1 MLSRLGKLRGLL
13 TVSIA
18 LGLSAYIFALT
29 IQLDIRDLPY
39 LDKLMSAAIAIGL
52 YFNTFE
58 IETNLLRNQIG
69 TVLKIL
75 LFGVPIK
82 ILLPAASL
90 ALLYF
95 FDVPDGYWI
104 AGLCSTVVAQI
115 DPISTD
121 SFLRQSGMRDE
132 SKIILRAWAS
142 LDDPITVLFAFYIFL
157 PLALSQS
164 FNPGDYLLNLLLT
177 LSIWITLFIIHS
189 NLIRNQPLQSYIEIT
204 LLTAV
209 VLYTVAS
216 GQFLLPAV
224 VGLFI
229 RPTLLQR
236 NPQISQTITSVIFYI
251 SAIVLGSLAG
261 IVPIKWLAGLSLALP
276 MFFMAQTIVAYVLIK
291 DCGLQDKLRIML
303 GHQNGMT
310 AMLLTISL
318 ELTGVGP
325 QNGGLFSITLP
336 AILWIA
342 LFYLSS
348 NSLLDSWIYH
358 PTRISSSKNIK
369 SSSKNTGSA
378 NKLIK

>member
-1 MLSRLGKLRGLL
+1 MLNRLGKLRGLL
-13 TVSIA
+13 IVSVA
-18 LGLSAYIFALT
+18 LGLSTYIFALT
-29 IQLDIRDLPY
+29 SQLDIRDLPY
-39 LDKLMSAAIAIGL
+39 LDKLMSAAIAVGL
-52 YFNTFE
+52 YLNTFE
-58 IETNLLRNQIG
+58 IETDLLRKQIG

-121 SFLRQSGMRDE
+121 SFLRQSGICDE
-132 SKIILRAWAS
+132 SKNILRAWAS
-142 LDDPITVLFAFYIFL
+142 LDDPVTVLFAFYIFL
-157 PLALSQS
+157 PLTLSRS

-177 LSIWITLFIIHS
+177 LAIWVSLYIIHS
-189 NLIRNQPLQSYIEIT
+189 KLIKNQPLQSHIEIT

-236 NPQISQTITSVIFYI
+236 NPQISQTITSVIFYT

-276 MFFMAQTIVAYVLIK
+276 MFFIAQTIVAYALIK
-291 DCGLQDKLRIML
+291 DCDWQDKLRIML

-348 NSLLDSWIYH
+348 NSLLDSWT
-358 PTRISSSKNIK
+358 PRSTSISSSSNKNPAKKSIK
-369 SSSKNTGSA
+369 
-378 NKLIK
+378 

>member
-1 MLSRLGKLRGLL
+1 MLSRPDKLRGLL
-13 TVSIA
+13 TLSIA

-29 IQLDIRDLPY
+29 SQLDIRDLPY
-39 LDKLMSAAIAIGL
+39 LDRLMSAAIAVGL
-52 YFNTFE
+52 YLNAFE
-58 IETNLLRNQIG
+58 IETNLLRKQIG

-121 SFLRQSGMRDE
+121 SFLRQSGICDE
-132 SKIILRAWAS
+132 SKNILRAWAS
-142 LDDPITVLFAFYIFL
+142 LDDPVTVLFAFYIFL
-157 PLALSQS
+157 PLTLSQS
-164 FNPGDYLLNLLLT
+164 FNPGDYVLNLLLT
-177 LSIWITLFIIHS
+177 LAIWILLYIIHS
-189 NLIRNQPLQSYIEIT
+189 KLIKNQPPQSHIEIT

-209 VLYTVAS
+209 FLYTVAS

-224 VGLFI
+224 AGLFI
-229 RPTLLQR
+229 RPTVLQR
-236 NPQISQTITSVIFYI
+236 NPQISQTITSVIFYA

-276 MFFMAQTIVAYVLIK
+276 MFFIAQTIVAYMLIK
-291 DCGLQDKLRIML
+291 DCDWQDKLRIML

-318 ELTGVGP
+318 ELTEVGP

-348 NSLLDSWIYH
+348 NSLLDSWTPH
-358 PTRISSSKNIK
+358 SKSISSSSNKNPAKKSIK
-369 SSSKNTGSA
+369 
-378 NKLIK
+378 

>member
-29 IQLDIRDLPY
+29 SQLDIRDLPY